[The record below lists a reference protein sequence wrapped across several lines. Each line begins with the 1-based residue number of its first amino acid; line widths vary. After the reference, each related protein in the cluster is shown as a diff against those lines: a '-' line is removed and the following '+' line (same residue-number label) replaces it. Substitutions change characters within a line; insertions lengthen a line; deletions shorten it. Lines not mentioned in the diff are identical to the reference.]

1 MMVEENLTKTEEIR
15 LEFLRKIIFAEE
27 TKSQSEEQEL
37 VEKKLSEA
45 YDIFDNLNL
54 KEKDKFKIDDIMAK
68 VYEAMDIQ
76 LKIIAKCPYLKL
88 EINEPNEVYTK
99 DIFQYI
105 DKNQVAIFRYLEAVV
120 QDMERERR
128 KVNAWKYPGRKWI

>member
-1 MMVEENLTKTEEIR
+1 MVEKNLTKTEEIR
-15 LEFLRKIIFAEE
+15 LKFLRKIIFAEE
-27 TKSQSEEQEL
+27 TKSQSEEQKL
-37 VEKKLSEA
+37 VEKRLSEA

-88 EINEPNEVYTK
+88 EINEPNEVDTK

-120 QDMERERR
+120 QDITRERR
-128 KVNAWKYPGRKWI
+128 KVNA

>member
-1 MMVEENLTKTEEIR
+1 MRVEENLTKTEKMR
-15 LEFLRKIIFAEE
+15 FEFLRKIIFAEE
-27 TKSQSEEQEL
+27 TESQSEEQEL
-37 VEKKLSEA
+37 VEKRLSEA

-54 KEKDKFKIDDIMAK
+54 KEKDKFKIDDIMSK

-88 EINEPNEVYTK
+88 EINEPNEVDTK

-128 KVNAWKYPGRKWI
+128 KVNA